1 MHIVFIYLFH
11 FSLLSDAL
19 HTYRGTHFGVPP
31 VSFVAVYLQCLGT
44 ESELSDCYGFTQY
57 RHYIRYCSS
66 NYVAGVTC
74 LCKILMI
81 LH

>member
-1 MHIVFIYLFH
+1 MHIVLIYLFP
-11 FSLLSDAL
+11 FSLLLGAL
-19 HTYRGTHFGVPP
+19 HSYRTTHFGVPP
-31 VSFVAVYLQCLGT
+31 VSFVAVYLQCQGT
-44 ESELSDCYGFTQY
+44 ESELSDCYGFTEYRQY
-57 RHYIRYCSS
+57 VRYCSS